1 MLVAPRAETAF
12 LPQQA
17 YIPLG
22 DTLVS
27 AAQQPALP
35 RRRGGGSWCLTARCC
50 RQREQLLFPEPAQPS
65 AQAGASATDTLVA
78 ALQSVGLG
86 AVLERVGGL
95 DTTRDWAAELSPG
108 EQQRLS
114 MARLLA
120 GRPSL
125 AFLDEATSA
134 LDLSLE

>member
-1 MLVAPRAETAF
+1 M
-12 LPQQA
+12 
-17 YIPLG
+17 
-22 DTLVS
+22 
-27 AAQQPALP
+27 
-35 RRRGGGSWCLTARCC
+35 
-50 RQREQLLFPEPAQPS
+50 
-65 AQAGASATDTLVA
+65 A
-78 ALQSVGLG
+78 ALESVGLG

>member
-35 RRRGGGSWCLTARCC
+35 RRRGGRSCCLTVRCC

-78 ALQSVGLG
+78 ALESVGLG

>member
-1 MLVAPRAETAF
+1 MQVAPRAETAF

-27 AAQQPALP
+27 AAQQPALACGDDDG
-35 RRRGGGSWCLTARCC
+35 RCCLTLRCC

-78 ALQSVGLG
+78 ALESVGLG

-134 LDLSLE
+134 LDLNLE

>member
-1 MLVAPRAETAF
+1 MVDDGIHARC
-12 LPQQA
+12 
-17 YIPLG
+17 
-22 DTLVS
+22 
-27 AAQQPALP
+27 
-35 RRRGGGSWCLTARCC
+35 CLTLRCC
-50 RQREQLLFPEPAQPS
+50 RQRDQLLFPEPAQPS

-78 ALQSVGLG
+78 ALESVGLG

-134 LDLSLE
+134 LDLTLE